1 VSRPAALPTA
11 VAALASWELRVTAR
25 RPENLLVTLIIPVA
39 ILVFFTAVPVIDL
52 GTEDPVALLLPGTI
66 SLAVIATG
74 LVSLA
79 ISTGYERGYGVLK
92 RLAGSPLPRG
102 GIVSAKAIAVAIT
115 VSLQAALLV
124 VVAFGLGW
132 RPGPETSPIV
142 VLAALVLGA
151 LAFSAL
157 GLAMA
162 GRLRP
167 EATMAA
173 ANGLFLACLLIG
185 GIIVPLDRL
194 PAAVPILAG
203 LLPPA
208 ALTEALRAGLDG
220 GDATRPLIV
229 LAAWAVG
236 ATIATARTFR
246 WE

>member
-1 VSRPAALPTA
+1 MSRPAPLPAA
-11 VAALASWELRVTAR
+11 VGALATWELRVTAR
-25 RPENLLVTLIIPVA
+25 RGENLLVTLIIPVA

-52 GTEDPVALLLPGTI
+52 GTDEPVRQLLPGTI

-92 RLAGSPLPRG
+92 RLGGSPLPRSG
-102 GIVSAKAIAVAIT
+102 VITAKAVAVAVT
-115 VSLQAALLV
+115 VVLQAAVLMA
-124 VVAFGLGW
+124 VAVALGW
-132 RPGPETSPIV
+132 RPVEGTSPIV
-142 VLAALVLGA
+142 VGAALVPGA
-151 LAFSAL
+151 VAFSAL

-173 ANGLFLACLLIG
+173 SNGLFLACLLVG

-194 PAAVPILAG
+194 PAAVPVLAQ

-220 GDATRPLIV
+220 GDATQALVV
-229 LAAWAVG
+229 LAAWAAG
-236 ATIATARTFR
+236 STILAARTFR